1 MGIFTRFTLR
11 SLAKNRV
18 RTAVTVVGIALST
31 ALLAA
36 VLTSV
41 GSMQA
46 ALMERTMATEG
57 SWHVFSSELSAT
69 AVDALADSDQVSD
82 LMTFTKGGTAALSE
96 EDARNLGDFLTLKSM
111 PTVAK
116 GSDEPM
122 GAPYALMPELVE
134 GGMPQT
140 ADEVILPDYLKG
152 ETLGADGSGG
162 VRSDGPIA
170 VGSSVTADLGV
181 RTAGPDGEESI
192 EDPRPRTLVVT
203 GFYER
208 QPPFLANNYAVATYS
223 SVAINAAG
231 SPAGIGAG
239 ADDATMGAYVVTRGI
254 GSVDEMHAF
263 FEEATGLA
271 DADTTLYHRT
281 LFPYLGISD
290 GRPIWGTLWMVAI
303 VLAAVIVVAS
313 VSLIYNAFAISVA
326 ERTRQFG
333 LLASLGASRR
343 QLRRTVLA
351 EALVLGAVGVPLGLV
366 LGVAGTVGA
375 FALSQEAF
383 TSLVGTGGGVPV
395 HVDAAVLA
403 AAAALSLATLV
414 ASAWVPALR
423 AARVSAVDA
432 IRQTQDVR
440 LSKRARRKAAA
451 PAGTQVRMGAAGK
464 LFGVPGFVAHRNLSR
479 SASRGRTVVA
489 SLAVSVVLIVATGSL
504 ADALSPISDR
514 VGRGGAAGQADVTV
528 SAHVDSY
535 EQGSTADLHSY
546 AQELERFLEQARAV
560 EGVEFLGSTRQGQAE
575 AVVPAGMI
583 SPEARAAREL
593 IDAERRAAY
602 SAPSFN
608 AQGDYLGYL
617 ALFYLD
623 DASWRSLVAELG
635 QDEAA
640 FCDPDNPRA
649 IGLNTFQ
656 ETLADGTY
664 VSAEPFAGTGS
675 IELYT
680 VDRREGLTFMGLRE
694 GPNGEL
700 VASYTDGNDPNQRI
714 ETFPIEEVAAKRVL
728 DVGALTEGEPGVLN
742 ALAASSQFP
751 ALVLPESAAAAPADD
766 RFASPFT
773 YSFASFSFKAADHAK
788 AAEELEALA
797 QGLDGVTLYVSDLA
811 ESARQNRLMT
821 QAIQLFVMCFSLI
834 MALIAV
840 ANVFNTLANSII
852 LRTREFA
859 VLKSAGMGNRAFARM
874 LAYECASYAARGLVI
889 GLAAATAVA
898 WALHRA
904 TSLAFEGLAFSLPWA
919 YVGAA
924 VGMVLAVLALSV
936 AYALVRARAGS
947 IVEALR
953 ADAI

>member
-140 ADEVILPDYLKG
+140 ADEVILPDYLKS

-162 VRSDGPIA
+162 VRSDGPVA

-254 GSVDEMHAF
+254 GSVDEMHTF

-313 VSLIYNAFAISVA
+313 VSCIYGIGSPMDYAGMAVFVDKQKEMDRDQVIHELIDIQYDRNDYEQKRGTFRVRGDALDVFPPYADHPVRIEFWGDEIESIDEIDQVTGEVLNSYEALPIWPASHYVTARPKMDKALGTIQDELRERLMQFKEEGKLLEAQRLEMRVNYDLEMLETMGFCSGIENYSRHLDGRAPGEPPYTLIDYFPKDFLCIIDESHVTVPQIRGMHEGDRSRKITLA
-326 ERTRQFG
+326 EHGFRLPSCLDNRPLRFDEFEERIPQFIYVSATPGDYEEKVSLAQVEQVIRPTG
-333 LLASLGASRR
+333 LLDPEIVVRTSAS
-343 QLRRTVLA
+343 QIDNIID
-351 EALVLGAVGVPLGLV
+351 EAK
-366 LGVAGTVGA
+366 
-375 FALSQEAF
+375 E
-383 TSLVGTGGGVPV
+383 
-395 HVDAAVLA
+395 
-403 AAAALSLATLV
+403 
-414 ASAWVPALR
+414 R
-423 AARVSAVDA
+423 AARNE
-432 IRQTQDVR
+432 R
-440 LSKRARRKAAA
+440 
-451 PAGTQVRMGAAGK
+451 
-464 LFGVPGFVAHRNLSR
+464 
-479 SASRGRTVVA
+479 
-489 SLAVSVVLIVATGSL
+489 VLITTLTKKMAEDLTDHLLDQGVKARYMHSDIAT
-504 ADALSPISDR
+504 
-514 VGRGGAAGQADVTV
+514 
-528 SAHVDSY
+528 
-535 EQGSTADLHSY
+535 
-546 AQELERFLEQARAV
+546 LERTEILRDLRRGEFDVLVGINLLREGLDLPEVSLVAILDADKEGFLRNHRSLIQTI
-560 EGVEFLGSTRQGQAE
+560 G
-575 AVVPAGMI
+575 
-583 SPEARAAREL
+583 RAARNVSGQV
-593 IDAERRAAY
+593 IMYADRITDSMRRAIDETRRRRDIQMAY
-602 SAPSFN
+602 NEEHGIKPQTIRKAINDIMGFITEDVEGATAEQVN
-608 AQGDYLGYL
+608 KEL
-617 ALFYLD
+617 
-623 DASWRSLVAELG
+623 AELSREEVLRLISSME
-635 QDEAA
+635 DDMAAASRDMDFEEAA
-640 FCDPDNPRA
+640 RLRDQVVK
-649 IGLNTFQ
+649 LK
-656 ETLADGTY
+656 
-664 VSAEPFAGTGS
+664 S
-675 IELYT
+675 T
-680 VDRREGLTFMGLRE
+680 VEDK
-694 GPNGEL
+694 
-700 VASYTDGNDPNQRI
+700 S
-714 ETFPIEEVAAKRVL
+714 EE
-728 DVGALTEGEPGVLN
+728 D
-742 ALAASSQFP
+742 
-751 ALVLPESAAAAPADD
+751 
-766 RFASPFT
+766 
-773 YSFASFSFKAADHAK
+773 
-788 AAEELEALA
+788 
-797 QGLDGVTLYVSDLA
+797 
-811 ESARQNRLMT
+811 
-821 QAIQLFVMCFSLI
+821 
-834 MALIAV
+834 
-840 ANVFNTLANSII
+840 
-852 LRTREFA
+852 
-859 VLKSAGMGNRAFARM
+859 VLKDLKKGARKGSAYGNRKHA
-874 LAYECASYAARGLVI
+874 AYGSSRAS
-889 GLAAATAVA
+889 
-898 WALHRA
+898 
-904 TSLAFEGLAFSLPWA
+904 
-919 YVGAA
+919 
-924 VGMVLAVLALSV
+924 
-936 AYALVRARAGS
+936 
-947 IVEALR
+947 
-953 ADAI
+953 

>member
-546 AQELERFLEQARAV
+546 ARSSTASSSRRRAV

-593 IDAERRAAY
+593 IDAERRAAVQRAELQRAGGLPRIRWRC
-602 SAPSFN
+602 STSTTPRGAR
-608 AQGDYLGYL
+608 
-617 ALFYLD
+617 
-623 DASWRSLVAELG
+623 SWADLG

-656 ETLADGTY
+656 ATLADGTY
-664 VSAEPFAGTGS
+664 ISAEPFAGTGPVD
-675 IELYT
+675 LYT
-680 VDRREGLTFMGLRE
+680 IDRREGFAHMGLRE
-694 GPNGEL
+694 SPNGQVL
-700 VASYTDGNDPNQRI
+700 VGYLDGRPGRRSEDVPSI
-714 ETFPIEEVAAKRVL
+714 VTALAAEAAQVL
-728 DVGALTEGEPGVLN
+728 SIDVGALRESEPAVVN
-742 ALAASSQFP
+742 AMPRASSSPPSSFP
-751 ALVLPESAAAAPADD
+751 RARRRPGGRGPAIAEPVRVLVRRSSPSRQPTTRRPPRRSRRSPAPAT
-766 RFASPFT
+766 ASR
-773 YSFASFSFKAADHAK
+773 
-788 AAEELEALA
+788 
-797 QGLDGVTLYVSDLA
+797 VT
-811 ESARQNRLMT
+811 
-821 QAIQLFVMCFSLI
+821 
-834 MALIAV
+834 
-840 ANVFNTLANSII
+840 
-852 LRTREFA
+852 
-859 VLKSAGMGNRAFARM
+859 
-874 LAYECASYAARGLVI
+874 
-889 GLAAATAVA
+889 
-898 WALHRA
+898 
-904 TSLAFEGLAFSLPWA
+904 
-919 YVGAA
+919 
-924 VGMVLAVLALSV
+924 
-936 AYALVRARAGS
+936 
-947 IVEALR
+947 
-953 ADAI
+953 

>member
-162 VRSDGPIA
+162 VRSDGPVA

-239 ADDATMGAYVVTRGI
+239 VDEATMGAYVVTRGI

-423 AARVSAVDA
+423 AARVPAVDA

-546 AQELERFLEQARAV
+546 VQELDRFLEQARAV

-583 SPEARAAREL
+583 SPEARAARER
-593 IDAERRAAY
+593 IDAECNADYAP
-602 SAPSFN
+602 PSFD
-608 AQGDYLGYL
+608 AQGDYLGSV

-623 DASWRSLVAELG
+623 DASWRKLVAELG

-649 IGLNTFQ
+649 IGLNAFQ
-656 ETLADGTY
+656 ETLSNGTY
-664 VSAEPFAGTGS
+664 VSAEPFAGTGGV
-675 IELYT
+675 ELFA
-680 VDRREGLTFMGLRE
+680 VERREDFVFMGILESPE
-694 GPNGEL
+694 GPL
-700 VASYTDGNDPNQRI
+700 VSYMNTADPNAPS
-714 ETFPIEEVAAKRVL
+714 ETVPLADVSVKTSL

-859 VLKSAGMGNRAFARM
+859 VLKSVGMGNRAFARM

-924 VGMVLAVLALSV
+924 VGMVFAVLALSV
-936 AYALVRARAGS
+936 AYALTRARAGS

-953 ADAI
+953 TDAI

>member
-18 RTAVTVVGIALST
+18 RTAVTVAGIALST

-96 EDARNLGDFLTLKSM
+96 EDARNLGDFFTLKSM

-170 VGSSVTADLGV
+170 VGSAVEADLGV
-181 RTAGPDGEESI
+181 RVLGDDGEESI
-192 EDPRPRTLVVT
+192 EDPRTRTLVVT

-208 QPPFLANNYAVATYS
+208 QPPFLANNYAVATSS

-239 ADDATMGAYVVTRGI
+239 EGDATMGAYVVTRGI
-254 GSVDEMHAF
+254 GSFDEMRAF
-263 FEEATGLA
+263 FEEATGFPQS
-271 DADTTLYHRT
+271 DATLYHGN

-290 GRPIWGTLWMVAI
+290 GRPIWGTLWAVAA
-303 VLAAVIVVAS
+303 VLAVVIVAAS
-313 VSLIYNAFAISVA
+313 VTLIYNSFAISVA

-333 LLASLGASRR
+333 LLASLGASKR
-343 QLRRTVLA
+343 QLRRTVFA
-351 EALVLGAVGVPLGLV
+351 EALVLGLVGVPLGLV
-366 LGVAGTVGA
+366 LGVAGTAGA
-375 FALSQEAF
+375 FAASSEAF
-383 TSLVGTGGGVPV
+383 ASLVSGVEGVPV
-395 HVDAAVLA
+395 HVDPLVLA
-403 AAAALSLATLV
+403 SAAALSLATLV

-423 AARVSAVDA
+423 ASRVSAVDA

-440 LSKRARRKAAA
+440 LSRRAARR
-451 PAGTQVRMGAAGK
+451 GAAGAGAAVKLGWRGK

-504 ADALSPISDR
+504 ADALAPIADR
-514 VGRGGAAGQADVTV
+514 AGRGGAGSGADVTV
-528 SAHVDSY
+528 SAHMDSY
-535 EQGSTADLHSY
+535 EQGSTVDLHSY
-546 AQELERFLEQARAV
+546 AQELDRFLEQARAV
-560 EGVEFLGSTRQGQAE
+560 EGLEFLGSTCQGQAE
-575 AVVPAGMI
+575 AVIPAGMI
-583 SPEARAAREL
+583 SPEAKAARER
-593 IDAERRAAY
+593 IDAESNGAY

-608 AQGDYLGYL
+608 AQGDYLGSV

-649 IGLNTFQ
+649 IGLNAFQ
-656 ETLADGTY
+656 GTLMDGTY
-664 VSAEPFAGTGS
+664 VSTAPFAAAGDVDLFA
-675 IELYT
+675 IEG
-680 VDRREGLTFMGLRE
+680 REGFSTLGVRE
-694 GPNGEL
+694 GPDGGL
-700 VASYTDGNDPNQRI
+700 VAGYLDIEDPERI
-714 ETFPIEEVAAKRVL
+714 ELLPLDDVATSVGIE
-728 DVGALTEGEPGVLN
+728 VGALTEGEPDALN

-751 ALVLPESAAAAPADD
+751 ALVLPESAAAAPEDD
-766 RFASPFT
+766 RFTSPFT

-788 AAEELEALA
+788 AAEELEALGK
-797 QGLDGVTLYVSDLA
+797 GLDGVSLYVTDLA

-821 QAIQLFVMCFSLI
+821 QAIQLFVICFSVI

-859 VLKSAGMGNRAFARM
+859 VLKSMGMGGRAFARM
-874 LAYECASYAARGLVI
+874 LAYECASYAARGLAI
-889 GLAAATAVA
+889 GLVAATAVA
-898 WALHRA
+898 WALFQA
-904 TSLAFEGLAFSLPWA
+904 TSLAFAGRAFSLPWP

-924 VGMVLAVLALSV
+924 VGVVLAVLAMSV
-936 AYALVRARAGS
+936 AYALVRTRAGS

-953 ADAI
+953 TDAI

>member
-18 RTAVTVVGIALST
+18 RTAVTVAGIALST

-46 ALMERTMATEG
+46 ALLQRTMDTEG
-57 SWHVFSSELSAT
+57 SWHVFSSELAASD
-69 AVDALADSDQVSD
+69 VSALAESDKVSD
-82 LMTFTKGGTAALSE
+82 LATFTKGGTAALSE
-96 EDARNLGDFLTLKSM
+96 EDANSLGDFLTLKSM

-122 GAPYALMPELVE
+122 GAPYAVMPELVE

-152 ETLGADGSGG
+152 ETLGADGSGS

-181 RTAGPDGEESI
+181 RTLGDGGEEAVV
-192 EDPRPRTLVVT
+192 DPRTRTLVVT

-231 SPAGIGAG
+231 SPAGIGEG
-239 ADDATMGAYVVTRGI
+239 EDDATMGAYVVTRGI
-254 GSVDEMHAF
+254 GSVEEMHAF
-263 FEEATGLA
+263 FQDATGLPDS
-271 DADTTLYHRT
+271 DATLYHGN
-281 LFPYLGISD
+281 LFTYLGISD
-290 GRPIWGTLWMVAI
+290 GRPIWGTLWMVAA
-303 VLAAVIVVAS
+303 VLAVVIVAAS

-351 EALVLGAVGVPLGLV
+351 EALVLGLVGVPLGLV
-366 LGVAGTVGA
+366 LGVAGTAGA
-375 FALSQEAF
+375 FAVSQEAF
-383 TSLVGTGGGVPV
+383 ASFVSGIEGVPV
-395 HVDAAVLA
+395 RVDPLVLA

-414 ASAWVPALR
+414 ASAWAPALR
-423 AARVSAVDA
+423 ASRVSAVDA

-440 LSKRARRKAAA
+440 LSKRAARRAS
-451 PAGTQVRMGAAGK
+451 AGEGTSVKLGWHGR
-464 LFGVPGFVAHRNLSR
+464 LFGLPGFVAHRNLSR

-504 ADALSPISDR
+504 ADALAPISDR

-528 SAHVDSY
+528 SAHVDTY
-535 EQGSTADLHSY
+535 DRGSAVDLHSY
-546 AQELERFLEQARAV
+546 ALELDRFLEQSRGV
-560 EGVEFLGSTRQGQAE
+560 EGVELLGSTRQGQAE
-575 AVVPAGMI
+575 AVVPASMI
-583 SPEARAAREL
+583 SPEAKEARER
-593 IDAERRAAY
+593 IDAERNGAY

-608 AQGDYLGYL
+608 AQGDYLGSV

-640 FCDPDNPRA
+640 FCDPRNPRA

-656 ETLADGTY
+656 ETLMDGTY
-664 VSAEPFAGTGS
+664 VSTEPFAATGDVDLFA
-675 IELYT
+675 IE
-680 VDRREGLTFMGLRE
+680 RREGFSTLGLRE
-694 GPNGEL
+694 GPDGGL
-700 VASYTDGNDPNQRI
+700 VAGYLDTEGPERI
-714 ETFPIEEVAAKRVL
+714 ETLPLDDVATGVGIE
-728 DVGALTEGEPGVLN
+728 VGALTDGEPDVLN
-742 ALAASSQFP
+742 ALGASSQFP
-751 ALVLPESAAAAPADD
+751 ALILPESAAAAPADD

-797 QGLDGVTLYVSDLA
+797 EGIDGVSFFVSDLE
-811 ESARQNRLMT
+811 ESARQDRLMT
-821 QAIQLFVMCFSLI
+821 QAIQLFVMCFSVI

-859 VLKSAGMGNRAFARM
+859 VLKSVGMGGRAFARM
-874 LAYECASYAARGLVI
+874 LACECASYAARGLEI

-898 WALHRA
+898 WALHQA
-904 TSLAFEGLAFSLPWA
+904 TALAFEGLAFSLPWP

-924 VGMVLAVLALSV
+924 VGMVLAVLAMSV
-936 AYALVRARAGS
+936 AYALARARAGS